1 MTNHPR
7 QREMWEGLTYAGCMS
22 LLVLFVLLTIVGV
35 ILEWLNA

>member
-7 QREMWEGLTYAGCMS
+7 QREMWEGLTASGCLS
-22 LLVLFVLLTIVGV
+22 LVSLFVIFTIVGV

>member
-7 QREMWEGLTYAGCMS
+7 QREMWEGLTYTGCLS
-22 LLVLFVLLTIVGV
+22 LTVVFVLITMVGV